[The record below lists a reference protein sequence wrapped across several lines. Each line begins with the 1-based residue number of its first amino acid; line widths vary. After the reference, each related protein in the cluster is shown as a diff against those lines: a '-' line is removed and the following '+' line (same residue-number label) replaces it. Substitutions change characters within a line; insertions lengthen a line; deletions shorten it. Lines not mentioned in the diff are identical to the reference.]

1 MDINKLNGVIPKK
14 VLDEIPL
21 VMNRFKI
28 STPLRLSH
36 FLSQCSHESA
46 NFTVV
51 YENLNYSKEGLMKT
65 FPKYFPNETIASQ
78 YAKQPEKIANKVYA
92 NRMSNGNE
100 ASGDG
105 WKYKG
110 VGFIQITGKNNISA
124 FDKFV
129 DDDILANPDLIA
141 TKYPLLSAAWFWD
154 ANKINIVA
162 DKGFD
167 QDTLEA
173 VRRKV
178 NGGVI
183 GLDDTIKKFNTYYNL
198 LK

>member
-28 STPLRLSH
+28 NTPLRLSH

-46 NFTVV
+46 NFSVV
-51 YENLNYSKEGLMKT
+51 YENLNYNKEGLMKI

-92 NRMSNGNE
+92 NRMGNGNE
-100 ASGDG
+100 ASGM
-105 WKYKG
+105 
-110 VGFIQITGKNNISA
+110 GFKFRGRGFLQITGCNNYSL

-154 ANKINIVA
+154 TNKINIVA
-162 DKGFD
+162 DKGNSN
-167 QDTLEA
+167 DTLIA
-173 VRRKV
+173 VRKKI
-178 NGGVI
+178 NGGTI
-183 GLDDTIKKFNTYYNL
+183 GLDDSINKFNTYYNL

>member
-21 VMNRFKI
+21 VINRFKI
-28 STPLRLSH
+28 NTPLRLAH

-46 NFTVV
+46 NFSVV
-51 YENLNYSKEGLMKT
+51 YENLNYSKEGLMKI
-65 FPKYFPNETIASQ
+65 FPKYFPNETIATQ
-78 YAKQPEKIANKVYA
+78 YARQPEKIANKVYA
-92 NRMSNGNE
+92 SRMGNGNE
-100 ASGDG
+100 ASKEGFRYAG
-105 WKYKG
+105 KG
-110 VGFIQITGKNNISA
+110 YIQITGKNNVSA

-129 DDDILANPDLIA
+129 DDDILGDPSLIA

-154 ANKINIVA
+154 ANKINVVA
-162 DKGFD
+162 DKGSD
-167 QDTLEA
+167 QATLQA

-183 GLDDTIKKFNTYYNL
+183 GLDHCVSEFNKYYNL